1 VPYAVEAK
9 PKRRGGDAVACQEA
23 HSGPWVALRG
33 GGQRTSRWLASTPV
47 LATKRALTR
56 ATIMAAQT
64 HGPVSALGSL
74 SDVAS
79 GGA

>member
-1 VPYAVEAK
+1 VGGLA
-9 PKRRGGDAVACQEA
+9 RRRATDEPLVG
-23 HSGPWVALRG
+23 
-33 GGQRTSRWLASTPV
+33 ASTPV